1 VLIHGDQ
8 AILPGTELL
17 LTPGHTPGLQSV
29 AVTTNQR
36 IVVLTLNC
44 AHVHQNFE
52 IGLPSSLI
60 FDLPGWMIAYPEAWR
75 EATGNLGL
83 LFSGHDRVIVFSYP
97 RIAEGANALG
107 VRGGQT

>member
-60 FDLPGWMIAYPEAWR
+60 FDLPGWMRAFSEA
-75 EATGNLGL
+75 
-83 LFSGHDRVIVFSYP
+83 
-97 RIAEGANALG
+97 
-107 VRGGQT
+107 